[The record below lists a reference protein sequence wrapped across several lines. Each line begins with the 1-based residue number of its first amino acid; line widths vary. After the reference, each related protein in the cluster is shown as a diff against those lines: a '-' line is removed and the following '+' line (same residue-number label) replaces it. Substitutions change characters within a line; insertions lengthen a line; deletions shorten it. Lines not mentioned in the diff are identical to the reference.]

1 MVIQTLKIVFFMGAR
16 RKKVGQEWT
25 CLSMKMKRIS
35 WSVIKIKNKFNCTKC
50 NVPIKKI
57 K

>member
-1 MVIQTLKIVFFMGAR
+1 MGAR